1 MRTGKCTVKR
11 QLIRSLVVTLLNMS
25 HVYVQTVLQESNGY
39 VVKKPSDRSSS
50 VICLIYSTICHVLC
64 IRAYICHSY
73 CTLQTSVYFQ
83 CGRNC
88 SPLES
93 PAEEQQPVYMHGAI
107 MCVCVGCYLY
117 GKSLVLQTPLSAWSR
132 QQHRYSLPFVLLTL
146 VGIYFQCGQNLSI
159 IIGKSLSSHSLL
171 VEGSCV

>member
-1 MRTGKCTVKR
+1 M
-11 QLIRSLVVTLLNMS
+11 
-25 HVYVQTVLQESNGY
+25 
-39 VVKKPSDRSSS
+39 KKPSDRSSS

-93 PAEEQQPVYMHGAI
+93 PAEEQQPVYIHGAI
-107 MCVCVGCYLY
+107 MCVCVGCYFVWEITRAANPPFCLVTLAASVLFALCASHFSWYLFSVWIEPLHYHWEVTVLAQFVGRRFLCVNGSLY
-117 GKSLVLQTPLSAWSR
+117 TCPLWSLHVIGQPPLCSVLRPYGVSMT
-132 QQHRYSLPFVLLTL
+132 
-146 VGIYFQCGQNLSI
+146 
-159 IIGKSLSSHSLL
+159 
-171 VEGSCV
+171 

>member
-1 MRTGKCTVKR
+1 MVPCLLGDQSPLPTYIYTPTNGLLTFAAFGGDGGRLWWLPGWLQRLELNKFLKNRSKAAMRTGKCTVKR

-25 HVYVQTVLQESNGY
+25 HVNVQTVLWESNGY
-39 VVKKPSDRSSS
+39 VVKKPSDWSSS

-93 PAEEQQPVYMHGAI
+93 PAEEQ
-107 MCVCVGCYLY
+107 
-117 GKSLVLQTPLSAWSR
+117 
-132 QQHRYSLPFVLLTL
+132 
-146 VGIYFQCGQNLSI
+146 
-159 IIGKSLSSHSLL
+159 
-171 VEGSCV
+171 